1 MPINCPVGESAMSR
15 KFSID
20 DLTNPQLS
28 DEQHAYIASVE
39 ANTPVLSKDAVLAGA
54 REATG
59 LTDFGP
65 EDFHERLDRLLD
77 EWNGDTRAYAL
88 KRQFLLNYAVR
99 YASNRLLIHDL
110 LKRHP
115 EIHEE
120 RIERPII
127 VVGMP
132 RSGTTHLLNLLGADR
147 RLRSTPLWE
156 TYAPVPSPKE
166 PLGADGVDPRYAR
179 VAASWEMQ
187 LASNPL
193 SAAMHAMEPDHFHE
207 DVELMGPDFAGY
219 NFEWLARAPR
229 WRDYYLASDQTPHY
243 EYMKTVLKIFQWQD
257 VQAGRPRKRFVTKCP
272 QHLEQL
278 PVLKTAF
285 PDATVAIT
293 YRDPVEVIQSAIT
306 MIAYGERMSYPTIDT
321 AGLLAYWTDRVERLL
336 RACVRDR
343 HLWGEAESVD
353 VPFDAFMADD
363 MAVVREVRMKAGLP
377 ETETA
382 NADVAAYVASH
393 PRGKYGQII
402 YNLERDFG
410 IAPAKLRE
418 RFAFYYEAYPF
429 LTRP

>member
-1 MPINCPVGESAMSR
+1 MPQ

-20 DLTNPQLS
+20 DLTAPQLT
-28 DEQHAYIASVE
+28 EAQRAMIAQVE
-39 ANTPVLSKDAVLAGA
+39 AHPVRLDKDTILAAA

-59 LTDFGP
+59 LSDFGP
-65 EDFHERLDRLLD
+65 EDFHDRLDRLIA

-88 KRQFLLNYAVR
+88 KRAFLLNYAVR
-99 YASNRLLIHDL
+99 YATNRLLIHDL

-115 EIHEE
+115 EIHDES
-120 RIERPII
+120 IERPIV

-132 RSGTTHLLNLLGADR
+132 RSGTTHLLNLLGADS

-156 TYAPVPSPKE
+156 TYAPVPNPRE
-166 PLGADGVDPRYAR
+166 PAGADGVDPRYAR
-179 VAASWEMQ
+179 VAASWEAQ

-219 NFEWLARAPR
+219 NFEWLARVPK
-229 WRDYYLASDQTPHY
+229 WRDHYLVTDQTPHY

-257 VQAGRPRKRFVTKCP
+257 VQAGRARRRFVTKCP

-278 PVLKTAF
+278 PVLKAVF

-306 MIAYGERMSYPTIDT
+306 MIAYGERMAYPTIDT
-321 AGLLAYWTDRVERLL
+321 QGLLDYWTDRVERLL

-343 HLWGEAESVD
+343 HVWPAAQSVD
-353 VPFDAFMADD
+353 VPFDEFMRDD
-363 MAVVREVRMKAGLP
+363 MKVVREVRAKAGLP
-377 ETETA
+377 ETDRA
-382 NADVAAYVASH
+382 NADVAAYIASH
-393 PRGKYGQII
+393 PRGKYGQVV
-402 YNLERDFG
+402 YHLERDFG
-410 IAPAKLRE
+410 VRPEDLRR
-418 RFAFYYEAYPF
+418 RFDFYFDAFPF
-429 LTRP
+429 LTRS